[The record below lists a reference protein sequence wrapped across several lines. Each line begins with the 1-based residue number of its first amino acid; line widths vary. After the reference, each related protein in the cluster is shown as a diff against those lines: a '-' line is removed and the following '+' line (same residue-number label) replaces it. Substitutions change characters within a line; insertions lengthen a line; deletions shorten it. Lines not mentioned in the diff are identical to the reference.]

1 MAVTILVCHCGRRI
15 SAPGATPGRV
25 GKCPACGAV
34 LRVPHGRTDA
44 RGSGSGQT
52 SATSSGDSLVYY
64 VMEPSV
70 APAPERAAP
79 PDPRPAGARRKK
91 KKPVGLIERLEEWEG
106 LVRRPEPS
114 GAGFWNGLLYPFWD
128 ANGLAFLL
136 IFPIIWWLI
145 SLPTFEYASAVVT
158 GEAGGLGPPVKFLI
172 PSLMGL
178 IIVSG
183 YTLAYLSQV
192 FLSSATGDARHPR
205 WPDLDLWE
213 LVRTVIRWA
222 WVLLAGA
229 LVGGVPAWLFLSS
242 CEEPQPLDWIAFGGL
257 LAAGAF
263 YAQVAFVALLLFD
276 DLLAAN
282 PVTVGLAVWRTGPSF
297 LRPLAFSVAAA
308 TLVGGFL
315 LMIMHITS
323 PYLAIGSWLI
333 FWMAAFYAA
342 LTAMHEL
349 GLEYH
354 RNARRLDWFRE
365 SRRSSS

>member
-1 MAVTILVCHCGRRI
+1 MAVTVLVCRCGKRI

-25 GKCPACGAV
+25 GRCPACGAV
-34 LRVPHGRTDA
+34 LRIPRGGSVSDEP
-44 RGSGSGQT
+44 GSGDPS
-52 SATSSGDSLVYY
+52 SAPAGDPLVYH
-64 VMEPSV
+64 VTAPPV
-70 APAPERAAP
+70 ARASERASAAES
-79 PDPRPAGARRKK
+79 RSTGERRKK
-91 KKPVGLIERLEEWEG
+91 KKPVGLIERLETWEG

-114 GAGFWNGLLYPFWD
+114 KSGFWNGLLYPLWD
-128 ANGLAFLL
+128 ANGLAFLV
-136 IFPIIWWLI
+136 IFPIMWWLI
-145 SLPTFEYASAVVT
+145 ALPTFEYASAVVG

-192 FLSSATGDARHPR
+192 FLSSAMGDFRHPR

-222 WVLLAGA
+222 WVLLAGFLA
-229 LVGGVPAWLFLSS
+229 GGLPAWMFLSS

-263 YAQVAFVALLLFD
+263 YAEVAVVALMLFD
-276 DLLAAN
+276 DLSAAN

-297 LRPLAFSVAAA
+297 LRPLASTVIAA

-315 LMIMHITS
+315 FIVLHIKS
-323 PYLAIGSWLI
+323 PYLAIGSWLV
-333 FWMAAFYAA
+333 FWGAAFYAA
-342 LTAMHEL
+342 LTSMHEL

-365 SRRSSS
+365 SRRSSG

>member
-1 MAVTILVCHCGRRI
+1 MAVTVLVCRCGKRI
-15 SAPGATPGRV
+15 SAPGAKPGRV
-25 GKCPACGAV
+25 GRCPACGSV
-34 LRVPHGRTDA
+34 LRVPGA
-44 RGSGSGQT
+44 RSDGGEPE
-52 SATSSGDSLVYY
+52 SAGAPSDDLPVYH
-64 VMEPSV
+64 VTAPS
-70 APAPERAAP
+70 ARASERAAAVQ
-79 PDPRPAGARRKK
+79 PRSTGERRGKN
-91 KKPVGLIERLEEWEG
+91 KPSGLIERLEAWEG

-114 GAGFWNGLLYPFWD
+114 GMGFWNGLLYPFWD

-136 IFPIIWWLI
+136 IFPIMWWLI
-145 SLPTFEYASAVVT
+145 ALPTFEYASAVVG
-158 GEAGGLGPPVKFLI
+158 GEAGALGPPVKFLI

-192 FLSSATGDARHPR
+192 FLSSATGDGRHPR

-213 LVRTVIRWA
+213 LVRTVIQWA
-222 WVLLAGA
+222 WVLLAGV
-229 LVGGVPAWLFLSS
+229 LVGGVPAWMFLSS

-263 YAQVAFVALLLFD
+263 YAEVAFVALLLFD
-276 DLLAAN
+276 DLMAAN

-297 LRPLAFSVAAA
+297 LRPLALAVVAG

-315 LMIMHITS
+315 LMILHIKS
-323 PYLAIGSWLI
+323 PYLAIGSWLL
-333 FWMAAFYAA
+333 FWVAAFYAA